1 MADKRPARSFT
12 PAAPDPLWTGDIAY
26 IHTGEGRSHLATVL
40 DLFSREIDSW
50 SLKPCMTANVVTD
63 ALSMAWF
70 RRNLGDDVI
79 FHSNRGWQH
88 DKQAMA
94 AKVTEFGEAASVSR
108 KCHCW
113 DNASSESFLDS
124 LKNERVHGATHAMR
138 ADAQA
143 NLFDHIEVFYKRSRR
158 HSAPG
163 YGSPPYPENWIG
175 QRVDRHGETT

>member
-1 MADKRPARSFT
+1 
-12 PAAPDPLWTGDIAY
+12 
-26 IHTGEGRSHLATVL
+26 
-40 DLFSREIDSW
+40 
-50 SLKPCMTANVVTD
+50 MTANVVTD

-79 FHSNRGWQH
+79 FHNNRGWQH

-94 AKVTEFGEAASVSR
+94 AKVTDFGEAASVSR

-143 NLFDHIEVFYKRSRR
+143 NLFDHIEVFYKRSHR

-163 YGSPPYPENWIG
+163 
-175 QRVDRHGETT
+175 